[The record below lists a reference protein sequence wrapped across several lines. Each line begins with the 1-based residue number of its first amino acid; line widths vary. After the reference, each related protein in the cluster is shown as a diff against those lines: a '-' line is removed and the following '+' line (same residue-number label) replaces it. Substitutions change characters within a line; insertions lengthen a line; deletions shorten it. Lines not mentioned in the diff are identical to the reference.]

1 MHLNYGK
8 TKKIKLNI
16 DMEILTYS
24 MKWLEVVLRWGHVLF
39 AVLWVGNSFLFNYL
53 DNKLNKDISGDDVDG
68 EGYLMHSGY
77 YYKLLRL
84 KKSPPPQYLNSLVIF
99 KWQSYLTFVT
109 GILLLIIIY
118 YYNSGILMVDKR
130 ILEIKPLY
138 AILISVVSLVISWF
152 VYDLL
157 CKSKIINNNKIFISI
172 IFIFLA
178 VISFG
183 FTKIFGP
190 KFAFLSVGLIIGSN
204 MFGNVFTVIIPNQM
218 NIINSSKKNEKFDTN
233 LSLAAKQRS
242 IHNNYSTFLVLF
254 IMLSGHYSFIVYHK
268 YNWLIL
274 CLAALLSGTARHYF
288 NLRGRNIHRLY
299 ILISSFLSLVV
310 LAVLLLIF
318 KN

>member
-1 MHLNYGK
+1 MDFLPY
-8 TKKIKLNI
+8 TL
-16 DMEILTYS
+16 
-24 MKWLEVVLRWGHVLF
+24 KWLELILRWSHVLF
-39 AVLWVGNSFLFNYL
+39 SILWVGNSFLFNYL
-53 DNKLNKDISGDDVDG
+53 DNKLNKNISSEDIDG

-77 YYKLLRL
+77 YYKLTRL
-84 KKSPPPQYLNSLVIF
+84 KKSPPIQYLSNLVIF
-99 KWQSYLTFVT
+99 KWQSYLTFIT

-118 YYNSGILMVDKR
+118 YYNSGILMIDKR
-130 ILEIKPLY
+130 VLQISPLY
-138 AILISVVSLVISWF
+138 AILISVLSLVVSWF
-152 VYDLL
+152 IYDFL
-157 CKSKIINNNKIFISI
+157 CKSKLINNNTLFSLI
-172 IFIFLA
+172 IFILLTM
-178 VISFG
+178 ISFI

-190 KFAFLSVGLIIGSN
+190 KFAFLSVGLIIATN

-218 NIINSSKKNEKFDTN
+218 NIIDSSKRNEKFD
-233 LSLAAKQRS
+233 LSLSLSAKQRS

-274 CLAALLSGTARHYF
+274 SLVALITVAARHYF

-299 ILISSFLSLVV
+299 ILISSILSLIV

>member
-1 MHLNYGK
+1 
-8 TKKIKLNI
+8 
-16 DMEILTYS
+16 MEFLPYTL
-24 MKWLEVVLRWGHVLF
+24 KWLELILRWSHVLF
-39 AVLWVGNSFLFNYL
+39 AILWVGNSFLFNYL
-53 DNKLNKDISGDDVDG
+53 DNKLNKNITNSSIDA

-77 YYKLLRL
+77 YYKLSRL
-84 KKSPPPQYLNSLVIF
+84 KTPPPLEYLNRLVIF

-109 GILLLIIIY
+109 GILLLIVIY
-118 YYNSGILMVDKR
+118 YYNSGVLMVDKR
-130 ILEIKPLY
+130 VLEISPFN
-138 AILISVVSLVISWF
+138 AILISLASLAFSWF
-152 VYDLL
+152 IYDLL
-157 CKSKIINNNKIFISI
+157 CKSKLINNKIVFSLI
-172 IFIFLA
+172 ILILLV
-178 VISFG
+178 VISFVL
-183 FTKIFGP
+183 TKLFGP
-190 KFAFLSVGLIIGSN
+190 KFAFLSVGLIIGTN

-218 NIINSSKKNEKFDTN
+218 NIINSSKRNEKFNTD

-274 CLAALLSGTARHYF
+274 SLIAIISVAARHYF

-299 ILISSFLSLVV
+299 ILISSIIALVI

>member
-1 MHLNYGK
+1 MDFLPY
-8 TKKIKLNI
+8 TL
-16 DMEILTYS
+16 
-24 MKWLEVVLRWGHVLF
+24 KWLELILRWSHVLF
-39 AVLWVGNSFLFNYL
+39 AILWVGNSFLFNYL
-53 DNKLNKDISGDDVDG
+53 DNKLNKNISSEDIDG

-77 YYKLLRL
+77 YYKLTRL
-84 KKSPPPQYLNSLVIF
+84 KKSPPIQYLGNLVIF

-118 YYNSGILMVDKR
+118 YYNSGVLMIDKR
-130 ILEIKPLY
+130 VLQISPLY
-138 AILISVVSLVISWF
+138 AILISISSLVVFWF
-152 VYDLL
+152 IYDFL
-157 CKSKIINNNKIFISI
+157 CKSKLINNNTLFLLI
-172 IFIFLA
+172 IFTLLII
-178 VISFG
+178 VSFI

-190 KFAFLSVGLIIGSN
+190 KFAFLSVGLIIGTN
-204 MFGNVFTVIIPNQM
+204 MFGNVFTVIIPNQT
-218 NIINSSKKNEKFDTN
+218 NIINSSKRKEKFDLS

-274 CLAALLSGTARHYF
+274 CLIALISVAARHYF

-299 ILISSFLSLVV
+299 ILISSIIALVI

>member
-1 MHLNYGK
+1 
-8 TKKIKLNI
+8 
-16 DMEILTYS
+16 MEYVPYTL
-24 MKWLEVVLRWGHVLF
+24 KWLELILRWGHVLF
-39 AVLWVGNSFLFNYL
+39 AILWVGNSFLFNYL
-53 DNKLNKDISGDDVDG
+53 DNKLNKDISSEDIDG

-84 KKSPPPQYLNSLVIF
+84 KKSPPIDHLNRLVIF

-109 GILLLIIIY
+109 GILLLAVVY
-118 YYNSGILMVDKR
+118 YYNSGVLMVDKR
-130 ILEIKPLY
+130 VLQISPLY
-138 AILISVVSLVISWF
+138 AILISLSSIIVAWF

-157 CKSKIINNNKIFISI
+157 CKSSFIKNNIIFTSI
-172 IFIFLA
+172 ILTLL
-178 VISFG
+178 VLISFG
-183 FTKIFGP
+183 LTKLFGP
-190 KFAFLSVGLIIGSN
+190 KFAFLSVGLIIGTN

-218 NIINSSKKNEKFDTN
+218 NIISSSKKNEKFDTS

-274 CLAALLSGTARHYF
+274 CLVAIISAFARHYF

-299 ILISSFLSLVV
+299 ILITSIISLIV

>member
-1 MHLNYGK
+1 
-8 TKKIKLNI
+8 
-16 DMEILTYS
+16 MELVPYAL
-24 MKWLEVVLRWGHVLF
+24 KWLELVLRWGHVLF
-39 AVLWVGNSFLFNYL
+39 AILWVGNSFLFNYL
-53 DNKLNKDISGDDVDG
+53 DNKLNKDISSEDIDG

-77 YYKLLRL
+77 YYKLTRL
-84 KKSPPPQYLNSLVIF
+84 KKSPPLQYLNSLVIF
-99 KWQSYLTFVT
+99 KWQSYLTFIT

-118 YYNSGILMVDKR
+118 YYNSGVLMVDKR
-130 ILEIKPLY
+130 VLQISPLY
-138 AILISVVSLVISWF
+138 AILISLLSLIVSWF
-152 VYDLL
+152 VYDFL
-157 CKSKIINNNKIFISI
+157 CKSKLINNNILFISI
-172 IFIFLA
+172 IFILLII
-178 VISFG
+178 VSFIL
-183 FTKIFGP
+183 TKIFGP
-190 KFAFLSVGLIIGSN
+190 KFAFLSVGLIIGTN

-218 NIINSSKKNEKFDTN
+218 NIINSSKKNEKFDTS

-274 CLAALLSGTARHYF
+274 CLVALISVTTRHYF

-299 ILISSFLSLVV
+299 ILISSILSLVV

>member
-1 MHLNYGK
+1 MDFLPY
-8 TKKIKLNI
+8 TL
-16 DMEILTYS
+16 
-24 MKWLEVVLRWGHVLF
+24 KWLEMILRWGHVLF
-39 AVLWVGNSFLFNYL
+39 AILWVGNSFLFNYL
-53 DNKLNKDISGDDVDG
+53 DNKLNKNISSEDIDG

-77 YYKLLRL
+77 YYKLTRL
-84 KKSPPPQYLNSLVIF
+84 KKSPPIQYLGNLVIF

-118 YYNSGILMVDKR
+118 YYNSGVLMIDKR
-130 ILEIKPLY
+130 VLQISPLY
-138 AILISVVSLVISWF
+138 AILISISSLVVFWF
-152 VYDLL
+152 IYDFL
-157 CKSKIINNNKIFISI
+157 CKSKLINNNTLFLLI
-172 IFIFLA
+172 IFTLLII
-178 VISFG
+178 VSFI

-190 KFAFLSVGLIIGSN
+190 KFAFLSVGLIIGTN
-204 MFGNVFTVIIPNQM
+204 MFGNVFTVIIPNQT
-218 NIINSSKKNEKFDTN
+218 NIINSSKRKEKFGLS

-274 CLAALLSGTARHYF
+274 CLIALISVAARHYF

-299 ILISSFLSLVV
+299 ILIASILSLII